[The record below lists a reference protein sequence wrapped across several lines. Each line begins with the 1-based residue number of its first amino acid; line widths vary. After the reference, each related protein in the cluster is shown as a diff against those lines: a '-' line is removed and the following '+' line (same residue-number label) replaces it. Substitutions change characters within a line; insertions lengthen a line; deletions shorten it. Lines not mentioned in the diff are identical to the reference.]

1 MTKTIL
7 NHIELRIA
15 LSRALLRE
23 RPPDSIIA
31 LALLE
36 Q

>member
-1 MTKTIL
+1 MTKTML
-7 NHIELRIA
+7 NSA
-15 LSRALLRE
+15 LHTQALLRE

-31 LALLE
+31 LTSLE